1 MIKKIIKRIINKSIT
16 FFAKT
21 SVGEYLYGQIVETS
35 INNKMYVSYKGIDFC
50 FSVPNALNKYRIETF
65 ATKEPE
71 TLDWISSIDE
81 KSILWDIGANVG
93 LYSCFAAKYKDCKV
107 FSFEPSV
114 FNIELL
120 ARNIFN
126 NNLTDNVSI
135 IPLPL
140 TDAIEISSLNM
151 TSTNWGGA
159 LSTFG
164 KTYGQDGKPLEKIFE
179 FKVIGVSI
187 SAAIE
192 SFNIPKPDYIKMDVD
207 GIEHLILKGGLEA
220 LKNVKSVLIEI
231 DESFEKQFSD
241 SSRYLQEAGLVFKE
255 KFSAD
260 KSGDPL
266 FKNCYNQ
273 IWVRKI

>member
-1 MIKKIIKRIINKSIT
+1 VVKNIIKIFVNKSIILL
-16 FFAKT
+16 AK
-21 SVGEYLYGQIVETS
+21 SKIGLYVFQQIVETS
-35 INNKMYVSYKGIDFC
+35 INNKMHISYKGINFC
-50 FSVPNALNKYRIETF
+50 FSVPNALNRYRIETF

-71 TLDWISSIDE
+71 TLDWISSIDD

-126 NNLTDNVSI
+126 NKLTDKVSI

-164 KTYGQDGKPLEKIFE
+164 KTYGQDGKPLDKIFE
-179 FKVIGVSI
+179 FKVIGLSI

-192 SFNIPKPDYIKMDVD
+192 SLNIPKPDYIKMDVD

-231 DESFEKQFSD
+231 DESFDKQFSD

-266 FKNCYNQ
+266 FANCYNQ